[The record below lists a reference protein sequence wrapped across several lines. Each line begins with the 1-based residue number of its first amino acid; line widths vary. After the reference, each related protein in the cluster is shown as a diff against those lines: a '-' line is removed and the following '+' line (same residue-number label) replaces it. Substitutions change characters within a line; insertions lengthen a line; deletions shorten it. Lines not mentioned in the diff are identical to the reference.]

1 MEIPNA
7 HSQAMA
13 RHHVDELLVCPKNQP
28 QQERRPRPHPEQ
40 ALKCPRC
47 ASTNTKFC
55 YYNNYS
61 LSQPRYFCKGCRRYW
76 TQGGSL
82 RNVPVGGGCRKNKR
96 SSSSFPSKR
105 TQDLDLTATSSIN
118 PLPPTFVPPPLA
130 SDLTLAFSGLHKEP
144 PTEHLGLE
152 NHCQSLLLEHASTE
166 SILTTL
172 STNNGFL
179 DTLRSGSVDALNPSG
194 LNNPYYGFGVHG
206 SVEVKV
212 GVSVEDRLMFPV
224 GGPGDA
230 AARTVTGQGSWKD
243 MDEGEAKVL
252 MGLPWQVE
260 GDGNM
265 AVDSGRD
272 WTGGASSW
280 PGLMGSSM
288 ISAARTDMSSTI
300 GDAYAFF

>member
-1 MEIPNA
+1 M
-7 HSQAMA
+7 
-13 RHHVDELLVCPKNQP
+13 
-28 QQERRPRPHPEQ
+28 
-40 ALKCPRC
+40 
-47 ASTNTKFC
+47 
-55 YYNNYS
+55 
-61 LSQPRYFCKGCRRYW
+61 
-76 TQGGSL
+76 
-82 RNVPVGGGCRKNKR
+82 
-96 SSSSFPSKR
+96 
-105 TQDLDLTATSSIN
+105 
-118 PLPPTFVPPPLA
+118 
-130 SDLTLAFSGLHKEP
+130 
-144 PTEHLGLE
+144 
-152 NHCQSLLLEHASTE
+152 
-166 SILTTL
+166 
-172 STNNGFL
+172 
-179 DTLRSGSVDALNPSG
+179 DALNPSG

-280 PGLMGSSM
+280 PGLMGSSL